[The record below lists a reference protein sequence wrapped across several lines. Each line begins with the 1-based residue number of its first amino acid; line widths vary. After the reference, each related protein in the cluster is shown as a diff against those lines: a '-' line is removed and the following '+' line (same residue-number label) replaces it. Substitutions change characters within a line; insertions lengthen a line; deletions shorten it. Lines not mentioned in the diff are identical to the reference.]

1 MVQTAVDQLIQN
13 WIFSFNY
20 SALKMGPKFFFQRG
34 AMSNTGNYLNI
45 KIIANVVVHD
55 VLYELYQDHL

>member
-1 MVQTAVDQLIQN
+1 
-13 WIFSFNY
+13 
-20 SALKMGPKFFFQRG
+20 MGPKFFFQRG

-55 VLYELYQDHL
+55 VLHELYQDHL